1 MMARS
6 HTFVG
11 IFWFNNLGWRM
22 ESPSGWNHSTP
33 GSFSLVTWK
42 PKIDGNRKKGFF
54 TFQNGQQIPLFT
66 TRILGV
72 FGFFMFSFLGCKR
85 CSHFDS
91 IGFFC
96 FLLLF
101 PCVFLFK
108 FGSPFPVSFAVLF
121 FQDFNSRGF
130 SWGKNCP
137 PQRQPA
143 PSPGDEGARDVGA
156 CAWRWCTKVPG
167 WRGWRD
173 GWMITITTNN

>member
-108 FGSPFPVSFAVLF
+108 FGSPFPVSFAVF
-121 FQDFNSRGF
+121 FFKTSTLGGF
-130 SWGKNCP
+130 LEGKIAP
-137 PQRQPA
+137 PTAASTFTRRWRCKRCRSMCLKVVYQGA
-143 PSPGDEGARDVGA
+143 GMEGME
-156 CAWRWCTKVPG
+156 
-167 WRGWRD
+167 
-173 GWMITITTNN
+173 GWMDDYNYN